1 MHHPVWWASALT
13 PKETAGSIA
22 ATAMLLGR
30 QKGMDVKIP
39 ALTKSCVLASVLA
52 LGVATAANA
61 ELEKEG
67 SSQTKPYES
76 RDYPGATP
84 ETGYGTSGDTQERRY
99 RERSGTDSGQHG
111 SGQYSGDDSYD
122 HTGNEGT
129 GPRLKG
135 RY

>member
-1 MHHPVWWASALT
+1 
-13 PKETAGSIA
+13 
-22 ATAMLLGR
+22 MLLGR

-61 ELEKEG
+61 EHDKDG
-67 SSQTKPYES
+67 SSQKKPYES
-76 RDYPGATP
+76 RDYPSATP
-84 ETGYGTSGDTQERRY
+84 ETGYGTSGDTQEKRY
-99 RERSGTDSGQHG
+99 KERSGTDSGQY
-111 SGQYSGDDSYD
+111 SSDQYRGDDLYD

-129 GPRLKG
+129 GPKLKG